1 MQLGV
6 PGCELCVIFY
16 CIDMNVAAVVALEWV
31 FFQMIYYHMCSIQLT
46 LCLFIDTHNCHLI
59 IWQHEERVATL

>member
-1 MQLGV
+1 MNSGEMQLGV

-31 FFQMIYYHMCSIQLT
+31 FFQMIY
-46 LCLFIDTHNCHLI
+46 
-59 IWQHEERVATL
+59 